1 MGGFGLG
8 AGAGAL
14 VGALLRPKTAGASEP
29 PIDLTLVQQALA
41 TLIQQGSTTQ
51 GMLQELIDTLLLLV
65 PTPGSPGPTPE
76 EAVQIFNQAIRV
88 ATAVGV
94 PLSTPLVD
102 FRTASRLLFKV
113 ESTLDVPITV
123 QVVGDIFETTSIRQV
138 NVNGPLAVPAG
149 GTITAGL
156 AWANWHPY
164 VGMQITVPVAPTLG
178 LLTIYRVRK
187 NID

>member
-1 MGGFGLG
+1 
-8 AGAGAL
+8 
-14 VGALLRPKTAGASEP
+14 
-29 PIDLTLVQQALA
+29 
-41 TLIQQGSTTQ
+41 
-51 GMLQELIDTLLLLV
+51 
-65 PTPGSPGPTPE
+65 
-76 EAVQIFNQAIRV
+76 
-88 ATAVGV
+88 
-94 PLSTPLVD
+94 VD

-138 NVNGPLAVPAG
+138 NINGPLAVPAG